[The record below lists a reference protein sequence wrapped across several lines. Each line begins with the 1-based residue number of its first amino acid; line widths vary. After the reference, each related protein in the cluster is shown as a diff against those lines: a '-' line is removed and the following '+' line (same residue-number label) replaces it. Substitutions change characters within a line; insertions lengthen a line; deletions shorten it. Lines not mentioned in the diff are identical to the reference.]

1 MIKMVN
7 AYLALIPFLSCALA
21 QQAIY
26 QQCGGIGWYVSLK
39 RSRRII
45 THDVLLPIGQE
56 ERPAL
61 PV

>member
-1 MIKMVN
+1 MTK
-7 AYLALIPFLSCALA
+7 AYLALIPFLSFALA

-39 RSRRII
+39 RSCYMV
-45 THDVLLPIGQE
+45 THDVLLLIGQE